1 MFEAYGKNKYVATG
15 VIQWMLNNAWPSMI
29 WHLYDYY
36 LDAGAGYFAAKKA
49 CEPLHI
55 QLDLSNDSVSV
66 VNTTRD
72 DAPGLTAHAMVYSLE
87 GEKLLARDQPL
98 DLKANGTQPLFSLPL
113 GASYA
118 QDKVVLVELELT
130 DTAGRVVSR
139 NVYWR
144 AGRESD
150 YRALSGLAEEPLQVS
165 YAHRTEAGETKYDVT
180 LTNAG
185 KLPAL
190 NVKLTLLD
198 SHTHQRLLPAYY
210 SDNYVSLLPDETVH
224 ISVSTPEA
232 TAREGLF
239 TVRGWNVP
247 EHLVTLR

>member
-1 MFEAYGKNKYVATG
+1 ML
-15 VIQWMLNNAWPSMI
+15 WMTHPSWPSDMWQI
-29 WHLYDYY
+29 YSSDYDTQASYY
-36 LDAGAGYFAAKKA
+36 GVMKA

-72 DAPGLTAHAMVYSLE
+72 DAPGLTAHAIVYSLE
-87 GEKLLARDQPL
+87 GEKLLARDQLL
-98 DLKANGTQPLFSLPL
+98 DLKANGIQPLFSLPL
-113 GASYA
+113 SDSYA
-118 QDKVVLVELELT
+118 QGRVVLVELELT
-130 DTAGRVVSR
+130 DATGHVVSR

-150 YRALSGLAEEPLQVS
+150 YRAMSQMSEEPLQVF
-165 YAHRTEAGETKYDVT
+165 YTHRAEAGETKYDVT

-190 NVKLTLLD
+190 DVKLTLLD
-198 SHTHQRLLPAYY
+198 SHTQQRLLPAYY
-210 SDNYVSLLPDETVH
+210 SDNYVSLLPGETVR
-224 ISVSTPEA
+224 ISVTTPEA
-232 TAREGLF
+232 ADREGLF

-247 EHLVTLR
+247 EHPVSATEGQ